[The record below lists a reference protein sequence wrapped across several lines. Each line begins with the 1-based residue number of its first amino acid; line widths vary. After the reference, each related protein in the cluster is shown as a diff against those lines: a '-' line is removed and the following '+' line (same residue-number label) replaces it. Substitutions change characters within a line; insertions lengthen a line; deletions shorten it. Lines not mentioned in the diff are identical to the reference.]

1 VQFTVKWKIDSI
13 AQFVRAP
20 FGFASLRAD
29 CAGFAGAGRLAA
41 SRAAVGRGA
50 ARFARAALVAFF
62 APARAGDLVRRFGFV
77 VLFFAMAAPLDAAH
91 HGSGLEGDAMA
102 KPVSEARMREIFE
115 SVKSWGRWG
124 KDDQAGALNLITPAK
139 RRAAAALVR
148 SGEVVSLAR
157 ELPVQPSA
165 ENPNPALHM
174 MVVGGDSC
182 GPESHGVPGL
192 ETTMDF
198 VGVAFHG
205 MAVSHIDAL
214 CHVAVDGRM
223 YNGFPVSDV
232 KSIGA
237 MRNSI
242 HVAKDGIVSRG
253 VLLDIPRLRG
263 VPWLELG
270 DTIAPEELSA
280 AEEAQGVRV
289 QSGDILLVATG
300 RDARKAK
307 HGPWSA
313 QHDGV
318 AGLHAECVPWLRERD
333 IAVLGCDGISDALP
347 GLGIPGW
354 PIPVHQCTLV
364 AMGVHLLDNLRLD
377 GLMAACAR
385 EGRWE
390 FLTTVAPLRVE
401 RGTGSPVNPVAMF

>member
-1 VQFTVKWKIDSI
+1 
-13 AQFVRAP
+13 
-20 FGFASLRAD
+20 
-29 CAGFAGAGRLAA
+29 
-41 SRAAVGRGA
+41 
-50 ARFARAALVAFF
+50 
-62 APARAGDLVRRFGFV
+62 
-77 VLFFAMAAPLDAAH
+77 
-91 HGSGLEGDAMA
+91 MA

-124 KDDQAGALNLITPAK
+124 KDDERGALNLITPEK

-148 SGEVVSLAR
+148 TGEAVSLAR

-182 GPESHGVPGL
+182 GPESHGVDGL

-198 VGVAFHG
+198 VGVSFHG

-214 CHVAVDGRM
+214 CHVAVNGQM
-223 YNGFPVSDV
+223 YNGFPVTDV
-232 KSIGA
+232 RSTGA
-237 MRNSI
+237 LHNSI
-242 HVAKDGIVSRG
+242 QAAKDGIVSRG

-270 DTIAPEELSA
+270 DTIAPEELDA
-280 AEEAQGVRV
+280 AERAQNVRV
-289 QSGDILLVATG
+289 ERGDILLIATG

-347 GLGIPGW
+347 GLGIPSW

-377 GLMAACAR
+377 SLMTACAR
-385 EGRWE
+385 EQRWE
-390 FLTTVAPLRVE
+390 FLLTVAPLRVE
-401 RGTGSPVNPVAMF
+401 RGTGSPVNPVAVL